1 MTLGLEF
8 GYFHKVPYLLGIKNV
23 LSNSTGNEVGED
35 RSRDREI
42 FVLIFLD
49 DLNSYFFY
57 VFI

>member
-8 GYFHKVPYLLGIKNV
+8 GYFHKVPYLLGAKNV

-42 FVLIFLD
+42 FVLLNIFG
-49 DLNSYFFY
+49 
-57 VFI
+57 